1 MENVQTY
8 SLISEFKEWYRDQIF
23 FTKWKNETIFLYCY
37 SLNTFYVG
45 TWYVYHNF
53 LPFTKPSDKAF
64 ITRSSTWGWKKE
76 SYNKIGAKRGQTNI
90 HNTVQII
97 CSYNW
102 KKVLRQHRYKKYD
115 ELIDMY
121 TYIYLH
127 DVFIIC
133 KCSRQLILN

>member
-1 MENVQTY
+1 MENVHTY
-8 SLISEFKEWYRDQIF
+8 NLISEFREWYRDQIF

-45 TWYVYHNF
+45 TSYVYHNF

-76 SYNKIGAKRGQTNI
+76 SYNKIRAKRGQTNI

-97 CSYNW
+97 CSYKW
-102 KKVLRQHRYKKYD
+102 KKVLRQYRYKKYD

-121 TYIYLH
+121 MY
-127 DVFIIC
+127 IIC
-133 KCSRQLILN
+133 TMYL

>member
-1 MENVQTY
+1 MENVHTY
-8 SLISEFKEWYRDQIF
+8 NLISGFKEWYRDQIF

-45 TWYVYHNF
+45 TWCVYHNF

-76 SYNKIGAKRGQTNI
+76 SYNKIRAKRGQTNI

-97 CSYNW
+97 CSYKW
-102 KKVLRQHRYKKYD
+102 KKVLRQYRYKKYD

-121 TYIYLH
+121 MYIYLH
-127 DVFIIC
+127 DVFV
-133 KCSRQLILN
+133 